1 MKKKKSTGATTSEN
15 LEQQFDEGKEVLDYF
30 DVGNAIRRLSL
41 DIPNWAIEKLDK
53 EATRRGITRQA
64 LLKTWIVDKL
74 DALDEKKAG

>member
-1 MKKKKSTGATTSEN
+1 MKKKKSTSETTAEN
-15 LEQQFDEGKEVLDYF
+15 LEQRFDEDKEVLDYF
-30 DVGNAIRRLSL
+30 EAENAIRRVSL
-41 DIPNWAIEKLDK
+41 DIPTWAIVRLDK